1 MLFHMC
7 WPWGVGYC
15 LIYNHENFPH
25 SLDDL
30 KRVYIVMEARKKVD
44 EKLFFIEIS
53 DSKFKVVM
61 GIWRSLNPSSCLLL
75 ACNWLKY
82 DYGTFLQPL
91 GAAKHVRIGLKNIK
105 NFCWNKSF
113 HRNFWL
119 KFDIS
124 HGAITRKVPYVTTLS
139 VKKIFLRP

>member
-1 MLFHMC
+1 MLAPRCRLPLEIQLWKLSTFSG
-7 WPWGVGYC
+7 WSKTC
-15 LIYNHENFPH
+15 LHCNGDQKN
-25 SLDDL
+25 L
-30 KRVYIVMEARKKVD
+30 MKKT
-44 EKLFFIEIS
+44 FFIEIS
-53 DSKFKVVM
+53 DSKFTFFM

-82 DYGTFLQPL
+82 DYGTFSQSL
-91 GAAKHVRIGLKNIK
+91 GVAKHVRIGLKNIK